1 MHAFLPPSDAES
13 RLSSTIVPDKV
24 VLSDF
29 STSGATQASR
39 TVLGA
44 LRPSGTAIETLGQ
57 DGCPCSGLKQAWVAV
72 GGERDIAM
80 AGRTIARDPKFL
92 VKVYEVFAI
101 LFGLV
106 VLAYVLSLGMS
117 PN

>member
-1 MHAFLPPSDAES
+1 MLDD
-13 RLSSTIVPDKV
+13 T
-24 VLSDF
+24 
-29 STSGATQASR
+29 
-39 TVLGA
+39 
-44 LRPSGTAIETLGQ
+44 
-57 DGCPCSGLKQAWVAV
+57 
-72 GGERDIAM
+72 RDIAM

-101 LFGLV
+101 LFGLA

>member
-1 MHAFLPPSDAES
+1 
-13 RLSSTIVPDKV
+13 
-24 VLSDF
+24 
-29 STSGATQASR
+29 
-39 TVLGA
+39 
-44 LRPSGTAIETLGQ
+44 
-57 DGCPCSGLKQAWVAV
+57 LKQAWVAV

-80 AGRTIARDPKFL
+80 AGRAIARDPKFL